1 MHGERGLALYLRS
14 VIIKKDESQN
24 NFTKMQ
30 DSISFSSANL
40 PNARKLLK
48 NICIISKGFAEKEHL
63 MHKIGIE
70 PKKYEGPYTATESA
84 LRQRIQQLEEDLLK
98 TSEERDSALEENKAK
113 IDELRIDLLS
123 LREAVKRIIK
133 SKLAKEKRIRQLE
146 EKINDM

>member
-1 MHGERGLALYLRS
+1 
-14 VIIKKDESQN
+14 
-24 NFTKMQ
+24 MQ
-30 DSISFSSANL
+30 DSISFNEAKL

-48 NICIISKGFAEKEHL
+48 NICIISKGYSEKDQL

-84 LRQRIQQLEEDLLK
+84 LRARIQQLEEDLLK

-123 LREAVKRIIK
+123 LREAVKK
-133 SKLAKEKRIRQLE
+133 LLKAKLAKERRIRQLE
-146 EKINDM
+146 EKINDTVKAKLYIPSH